1 MLCPQAFGSP
11 WARALLDPLLGPLL
25 GTSFGMLLGRLLG
38 RHLLSRTFIHISSE
52 NLTFLCLVMCLGTAP
67 GAPLARRFGFLVGAG
82 GNSLVGRVL
91 PGSTAF
97 RPPSVRV
104 R

>member
-11 WARALLDPLLGPLL
+11 RARALLDPLLGPLL

-52 NLTFLCLVMCLGTAP
+52 NLTFLCLVMCLETAP
-67 GAPLARRFGFLVGAG
+67 GAPLARRFGL
-82 GNSLVGRVL
+82 
-91 PGSTAF
+91 
-97 RPPSVRV
+97 PSVRMTELLGLPGRGV
-104 R
+104 LAS